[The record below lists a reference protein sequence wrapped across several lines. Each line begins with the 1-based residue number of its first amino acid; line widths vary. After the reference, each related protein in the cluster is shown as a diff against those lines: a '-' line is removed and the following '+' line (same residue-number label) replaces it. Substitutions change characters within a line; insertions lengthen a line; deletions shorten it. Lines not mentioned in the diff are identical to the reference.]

1 MQKLI
6 RFVVLA
12 TVPFLA
18 GPSFGAK
25 LGVPSLLSDPSASHA
40 SSPIVAVR
48 GGMGSGAGGGMNGMS
63 GGGMASNGGGMTGYA
78 GSFGSPVNSDA
89 AYAKQPSCGT
99 SSGRMSLHFHIGPD
113 VFYSAPALAR
123 TGARAR

>member
-18 GPSFGAK
+18 GPSFGAE

-99 SSGRMSLHFHIGPD
+99 SFWSN
-113 VFYSAPALAR
+113 VFAFSHRSDCVRPAPALAR